1 MIVRLILGA
10 SALLAVSSAIAP
22 GVMPGL
28 AFAASTDSKCP
39 TVRQPLNFC
48 EVAQKA
54 MPAVVYLKIQ
64 LVAGAGSDYY
74 SSDDPFGFYGDD
86 LFERYF
92 GARPQPR
99 QPRQASAR
107 GSGFLVSPDGYIL
120 TNHHVIKDAK
130 TITVVLNNGR
140 EYPASVVGADPH
152 TDLGVVKIK
161 GENLPHLQ
169 FANSDQVQI
178 GEWVAAIGNPFE
190 LESSLTVGVVSGKG
204 RHNLRITDFDDFIQ
218 TDAAINPGNSGG
230 PLLNLDGQVIG
241 VNTAIL
247 TKPGMGGYMG
257 IGLAIPAN
265 MAKHIMEQLV
275 AKGAVTR
282 GYLGIYMQPLDSN
295 LAEALGLDSCDG
307 ALVSEVGPGSPAT
320 EAGLEQGDVI
330 IAYNDRPVTSV
341 AALRNQ
347 IALLAPGTKI
357 ELKVI
362 RNGDSLTRSVTLGTH
377 PSSVAPQDLL
387 SKLGLEVRELE
398 SKEKNRCPSGG
409 VVIAKVDKGSRAF
422 QAGLRPGMVLQQVQ
436 RQPVQSV
443 QDVYDQVSNLGD
455 QKSLLLV
462 ATDGRQVKLFA
473 LKTE

>member
-1 MIVRLILGA
+1 MIVRLLLGA
-10 SALLAVSSAIAP
+10 YALMAVCSA
-22 GVMPGL
+22 G
-28 AFAASTDSKCP
+28 ASESRCP
-39 TVRQPLNFC
+39 VVRQPLNFC

-64 LVAGAGSDYY
+64 LVAGAGADHY
-74 SSDDPFGFYGDD
+74 SSDDPFGYHGDD

-92 GARPQPR
+92 GVRPQPKAPK
-99 QPRQASAR
+99 QSAAR

-130 TITVVLNNGR
+130 SITVVLNNGR
-140 EYPASVVGADPH
+140 EYPATVVGADPH

-161 GENLPHLQ
+161 GEKLPYLE
-169 FANSDQVQI
+169 FSDSDHVQI

-230 PLLNLDGQVIG
+230 PLLSLEGKVIG

-247 TKPGMGGYMG
+247 TRPGMGGYMG
-257 IGLAIPAN
+257 IGLAIPSN

-275 AKGAVTR
+275 SKGSVTR
-282 GYLGIYMQPLDSN
+282 GYLGIYMQPLDAN
-295 LAEALGLDSCDG
+295 LSEALGLDSSDG
-307 ALVSEVGPGSPAT
+307 ALVAEVGAGSPASA
-320 EAGLEQGDVI
+320 AGLEQGDVI
-330 IAYNDRPVTSV
+330 TAYNDRPVTSV

-347 IALLAPGTKI
+347 IALLAPGTAL
-357 ELKVI
+357 EMKVI
-362 RNGDSLTRSVTLGTH
+362 RNGEERTVTVTLGTH
-377 PSSVAPQDLL
+377 PSSVAPVDLL
-387 SKLGLEVRELE
+387 SKLGVEIRELE
-398 SKEKNRCPSGG
+398 PREKSRCPSGG
-409 VVIAKVDKGSRAF
+409 VVIARVEKGSRAHD
-422 QAGLRPGMVLQQVQ
+422 AGLKPGMVLTQVQ
-436 RQPVQSV
+436 RHPVLSV
-443 QDVYDQVSNLGD
+443 QDVYDQMGNLGD